1 MSKKES
7 KALKTSVLGEN
18 KNSVIFEID
27 IKTVIKTNVT
37 VINNCD

>member
-1 MSKKES
+1 M
-7 KALKTSVLGEN
+7 G
-18 KNSVIFEID
+18 SVIFEIE

>member
-1 MSKKES
+1 
-7 KALKTSVLGEN
+7 LKTSVLGEN
-18 KNSVIFEID
+18 KNSVIFEIE